1 MTSRDLVLWTARKA
15 HDGVPFADPYLSALP
30 GVGSHALY
38 RNFLFWVVR
47 IIPPPKVIV
56 ELGTDT
62 GVTTAHMAMAAG
74 SIKDMVISVDIDT
87 SLRIIENVAGA
98 FGRDVRA
105 TFVGADSLDFLRS
118 YSGSPI
124 ALAYLDTDHSY
135 ERVSEEFRLVKP
147 MMAEGGIVCVDDILL
162 HEGMR
167 RFWDEVR
174 EEKLD
179 LSELHTQLQAPHLPR
194 GTGFGV
200 ILP

>member
-1 MTSRDLVLWTARKA
+1 MTSRDLVLWAAKKA
-15 HDGVPFADPYLSALP
+15 HDGIPFADPYLSSLP
-30 GVGSHALY
+30 GVGPHALY
-38 RNFLFWVVR
+38 RNFLFWVVGGL
-47 IIPPPKVIV
+47 PSPKIVV

-62 GVTTAHMAMAAG
+62 GVTTAYMAAAA
-74 SIKDMVISVDIDT
+74 SESDTVISVDIDT
-87 SLRIIENVAGA
+87 WLRVVQG
-98 FGRDVRA
+98 VRA
-105 TFVGADSLDFLRS
+105 TFIGADSLDFLRS
-118 YSGSPI
+118 YSGSSI
-124 ALAYLDTDHSY
+124 VLAYLDTDHSY

-147 MMAEGGIVCVDDILL
+147 LLADGGIVCIDDVLL

-167 RFWDEVR
+167 RFWDEVQ